1 MSDNKQTKTIM
12 QIKAVKPEPFH
23 ESYAV
28 EMTTATKICSL
39 IDKFFGAV
47 FNDYYRC
54 KLVPIANGLKPYE
67 LQLVFR
73 PIAGAIDEPDDKG
86 LIPGF
91 VESDNV
97 NTSSSNEIYRSL
109 IRAGNKSRSMNKF
122 TLSQNAAEAL
132 MYFVIPACIMNFK
145 AFTENPSPMQY
156 KKNYM
161 IGERAVVENGNLIG
175 YNGSVIETTVIHLD
189 VDAVITAI
197 KGNKVKDK
205 DSNNYVDYMYSVRP
219 RTEIYANNSM
229 YPNGMI
235 PVKSETILELVR
247 LNVEDWNNFMT
258 EINIARNVNPEV
270 SQEFRFG

>member
-1 MSDNKQTKTIM
+1 
-12 QIKAVKPEPFH
+12 
-23 ESYAV
+23 
-28 EMTTATKICSL
+28 
-39 IDKFFGAV
+39 
-47 FNDYYRC
+47 
-54 KLVPIANGLKPYE
+54 
-67 LQLVFR
+67 
-73 PIAGAIDEPDDKG
+73 
-86 LIPGF
+86 
-91 VESDNV
+91 
-97 NTSSSNEIYRSL
+97 
-109 IRAGNKSRSMNKF
+109 
-122 TLSQNAAEAL
+122 
-132 MYFVIPACIMNFK
+132 
-145 AFTENPSPMQY
+145 
-156 KKNYM
+156 M